1 MEEFIKNLKLEDNIE
16 KALLGAFSQ
25 EKQAWNKSL
34 NDAKSEALKE
44 KEKIEK
50 DFKDFKESV
59 KDYDLIKKN
68 LKTSQENEATLS
80 KQNEELIASNKK
92 DKIQFAIKDALNK
105 AGARHTDLIAKDI
118 DVSKLDIAEDGS
130 IAGLDEAINKS
141 KEQYKD
147 LFGQLPINSQKS
159 ATQTNTQTTIDP
171 KSIRT
176 PNDWLGL
183 INRK

>member
-1 MEEFIKNLKLEDNIE
+1 MIEFINSLNLDDNTK
-16 KALLGAFSQ
+16 KALIGAYSQ
-25 EKQAWNKSL
+25 EKNKFENEKKSL
-34 NDAKSEALKE
+34 EEEFKKE
-44 KEKIEK
+44 KDKLQN
-50 DFKDFKESV
+50 DFKSFKESV

-118 DVSKLDIAEDGS
+118 DVSNLDIADDGS
-130 IAGLDEAINKS
+130 ITGLDEAINKS

-159 ATQTNTQTTIDP
+159 ATQTSTTQTIDP
-171 KSIRT
+171 TSIKT
-176 PNDWLGL
+176 ANDWLGL